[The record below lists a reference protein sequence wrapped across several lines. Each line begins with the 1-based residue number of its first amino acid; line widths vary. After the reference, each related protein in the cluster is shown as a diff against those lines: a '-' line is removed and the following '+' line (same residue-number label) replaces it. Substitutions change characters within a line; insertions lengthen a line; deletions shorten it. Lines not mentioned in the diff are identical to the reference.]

1 MFASKEPKQ
10 SKQHRQAAKLAAAI
24 AHRRKIQRPVKL
36 ANWEVWFFRLKQEVG
51 SKRVK
56 QVLKWYCDH
65 ISDTYVPAAYS
76 AKTFYDKFL
85 QIEDAMRRDQPQEKK
100 QTVLI
105 TKTGKDVTE
114 WLRRFQWPKGSAS
127 DLLVTVQESLDEY
140 EEFLQLRR
148 QVNALIIMGTL
159 RVVDSDLQR
168 IAGMSNYLTG
178 KLGPP
183 PQFIDTW
190 MAKVFDNL
198 NGWDDWSGKLIS
210 YAFLIEGDRFAR
222 LGKEL
227 ATDYCND
234 SRRWD
239 LFMDQIRKLRNE

>member
-183 PQFIDTW
+183 PQFIDTG

-222 LGKEL
+222 LGKEW